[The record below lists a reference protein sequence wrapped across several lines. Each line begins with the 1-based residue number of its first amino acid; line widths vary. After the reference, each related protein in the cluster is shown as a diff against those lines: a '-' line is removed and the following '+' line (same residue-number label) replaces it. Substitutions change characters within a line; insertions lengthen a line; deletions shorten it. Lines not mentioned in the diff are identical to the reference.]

1 MTEDVKFIFTPYNET
16 GRKKVV
22 LVREGENATLK
33 MTDRHLVLTVKI
45 PKESSTAERYEILR
59 RCFGMVL

>member
-1 MTEDVKFIFTPYNET
+1 MTEDGKFIFTPYNET
-16 GRKKVV
+16 GRKKVA
-22 LVREGENATLK
+22 LVRERENATLK
-33 MTDRHLVLTVKI
+33 MTDRYLVLTVKI